1 MSTYREVL
9 RGPGVLPVMTAQLVA
24 RLPAGMLGIA
34 VLLHIESV
42 TGSYASGGAVVAI
55 LAVGQALAGPVS
67 GRAVGRWGAR
77 RVLLTTVACST
88 VSIVLLAAAP
98 TLVPAQPFAAMLAL
112 AFLAGATTPPIQSVA
127 RTLYPLLV
135 DARGVVPL
143 LSLDASLQEVIFVVA
158 PVAVTAIAAAYGPVV
173 ALAVVASVLLG
184 GGVWLAA
191 TREVGQ
197 MAMPRSARRIGRVA
211 LQLPVT
217 VGIVLGIL
225 LVGASM
231 IVEVAVVAAFE
242 VEPLN
247 AGILLALYSLSSLVG
262 GLAAGRARVGRWS
275 LARRM
280 GVVATGLVL
289 CAAAAGFW
297 APAVGLLIAG
307 LGVAPA
313 FTVSYLL
320 VSFTVPPD
328 AMAEAFGWLGAGA
341 LVGSAA
347 GSAIGGIVVDG
358 FGAPAAFL
366 MAALFAFLGAA
377 LAALVSGRLP
387 EPGAAAAT

>member
-289 CAAAAGFW
+289 CAAAAGFGHPRSDSSSRGW
-297 APAVGLLIAG
+297 EWR
-307 LGVAPA
+307 
-313 FTVSYLL
+313 
-320 VSFTVPPD
+320 PPSPS
-328 AMAEAFGWLGAGA
+328 AICWSPSLCRRTPWLRP
-341 LVGSAA
+341 LA
-347 GSAIGGIVVDG
+347 GSAPERSWD
-358 FGAPAAFL
+358 
-366 MAALFAFLGAA
+366 
-377 LAALVSGRLP
+377 LP
-387 EPGAAAAT
+387 QARRSAGSWSMGSAHPRRS